1 MTPPPISIP
10 KALVLRNA
18 GINCD
23 AETVRALE
31 DAGASADLV
40 HFNLVAR
47 EPARFDDYQILVIPG
62 GFSHGDDIAAGRI
75 FATEMIHSVSGE
87 LKQFVE
93 RGGIVLGICNG
104 FQVLVETGLID
115 QSFGRRAE
123 RKVALTDNA
132 SMRFECRWVYL
143 RSEESACPFLVPGE
157 IWPVPVAHAEGRFS
171 VRDEVA
177 LEELRAAGQ
186 LALRYVTKDGNPAS
200 YPECPNGAIE
210 EIAGVC
216 DPTGRVL
223 GLMPH
228 PERNLTA
235 FNHPLWTRLGKR
247 TRGEGAAFFERLVD
261 VAKAAPVLA

>member
-1 MTPPPISIP
+1 MTTRTPR
-10 KALVLRNA
+10 ALVLRNA

-31 DAGASADLV
+31 GAGAAADLV
-40 HFNLVAR
+40 HFNLLAQQ
-47 EPARFDDYQILVIPG
+47 PARFDDYQILVIPG

-75 FATEMIHSVSGE
+75 FATELLHAVSGE
-87 LKQFVE
+87 LLAFVE
-93 RGGIVLGICNG
+93 RGGLVLGICNG

-115 QSFGRRAE
+115 QSAGRRSE
-123 RKVALTDNA
+123 RRIALTDNA
-132 SMRFECRWVYL
+132 SAKFECRWVHL
-143 RSEESACPFLVPGE
+143 RSEESACEYLTAGE
-157 IWPVPVAHAEGRFS
+157 VWPVPVAHAEGRLC
-171 VRDEVA
+171 VRDEAA
-177 LEELRAAGQ
+177 LEALRSSGQ
-186 LALRYVTKDGNPAS
+186 IALRYVTADGGKAG

-235 FNHPLWTRLGKR
+235 QNHPLWTRLGKR
-247 TRGEGAAFFERLVD
+247 TRGEGALFFERLVD
-261 VAKAAPVLA
+261 VAKAAPALTH

>member
-1 MTPPPISIP
+1 MTIRTP

-31 DAGASADLV
+31 GAGATADLL
-40 HFNLVAR
+40 HFNLLAK
-47 EPARFDDYQILVIPG
+47 EPARFEDYQILVVPG

-75 FATEMIHSVSGE
+75 FATELLHAVSGE
-87 LKQFVE
+87 LSAFVE
-93 RGGIVLGICNG
+93 RGGLVLGICNG

-115 QSFGRRAE
+115 QTAGRRKD
-123 RKVALTDNA
+123 RQIALTDNA
-132 SMRFECRWVYL
+132 SMRFECRWVHL
-143 RSEESACPFLVPGE
+143 RSEESACEFLTPGE
-157 IWPVPVAHAEGRFS
+157 VWPVPVAHAEGRLCVKDS
-171 VRDEVA
+171 TA
-177 LEELRAAGQ
+177 LEALRSNGQ
-186 LALRYVTKDGNPAS
+186 IALRYVTASGAKAS

-228 PERNLTA
+228 PERNLTPE
-235 FNHPLWTRLGKR
+235 NHPLWTRLGKR
-247 TRGEGAAFFERLVD
+247 TRGEGALFFERLVD
-261 VAKAAPVLA
+261 VAKSTPALA